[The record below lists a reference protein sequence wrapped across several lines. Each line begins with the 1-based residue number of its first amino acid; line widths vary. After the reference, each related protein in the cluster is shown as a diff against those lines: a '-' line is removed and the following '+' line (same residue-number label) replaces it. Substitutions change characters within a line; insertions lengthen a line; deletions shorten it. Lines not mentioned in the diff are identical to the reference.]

1 MGRGGWER
9 GRWGKGTQ
17 GVGPQRYGW
26 QVPSGLHGRALTAQ
40 SLPTRPEVRATT
52 SEHTPS
58 SAPLGHQMLCLGI
71 LINLEKMVCLK
82 QPMRCEEKERTSE
95 DEEGQ

>member
-1 MGRGGWER
+1 M
-9 GRWGKGTQ
+9 
-17 GVGPQRYGW
+17 GPQRYGW

-40 SLPTRPEVRATT
+40 SLPTHPEVRATT

-58 SAPLGHQMLCLGI
+58 SATLGHQMLYLGI
-71 LINLEKMVCLK
+71 LTNLEKACLK
-82 QPMRCEEKERTSE
+82 QPMRREEKERTSE